1 MNAFM
6 NIVVSS
12 VITCVRGTIRHLGIR
27 ETVNQQSTFAMVLT
41 NYPCGTLMPENLSAE
56 LNAVRSAMQTFV
68 DEIVLPSATSADQ
81 AEASVRVRE
90 ASKQAGFFYK
100 TQPESYGGDPA
111 STLELTVLREQL
123 AAANTPQSRAVF
135 GPGPGILHSAEG
147 RLKTDYLDPV
157 LRGEKR
163 GSFGFTEPDTAKR
176 PSYGVLNDGQITIT
190 GQKSY
195 VTGGQDADF
204 VSALINIE
212 DPNGEKLG
220 TAMVVIDLDLEGV
233 ELSDVFSSLD
243 GSGHVSI
250 TFNSVL
256 VPEACMVGKP
266 GEGMPRAL
274 GNIGNV
280 RLMVSAE
287 AMGICLW
294 VLDFVE
300 QHLKAPHRSGTPLA
314 DKEVVRLRFADMRIQ
329 TYAARSVLYRAARMV
344 DSGTNAV
351 NETIAAKVFCTE
363 TAGNVV
369 DWGVQ
374 LVGGQ
379 ALVQGHPLEALYRR
393 VRAFRFVE
401 GASDLLR
408 LNLAKGKLE
417 LGKGTV

>member
-1 MNAFM
+1 
-6 NIVVSS
+6 
-12 VITCVRGTIRHLGIR
+12 
-27 ETVNQQSTFAMVLT
+27 
-41 NYPCGTLMPENLSAE
+41 MPENLSAE
-56 LNAVRSAMQTFV
+56 LNAVRSAMQKFIDDVVQPASSTV
-68 DEIVLPSATSADQ
+68 DQ
-81 AEASVRVRE
+81 AEALVKVRE
-90 ASKQAGFFYK
+90 ASKQAGFYFK
-100 TQPESYGGDPA
+100 MQPESYGGDPA

-123 AAANTPQSRAVF
+123 AAANNPLSRAVF
-135 GPGPGILHSAEG
+135 GPGPGILHRADG
-147 RLKTDYLDPV
+147 HLRTHYLDPV
-157 LRGEKR
+157 LSGEKR
-163 GSFGFTEPDTAKR
+163 GSFGFTEADSAKR
-176 PSYGVLNDGQITIT
+176 PSYGVLDNGQIAIT

-212 DPNGEKLG
+212 DASGEKLG
-220 TAMVVIDLDLEGV
+220 TAMVVIDLNLEGV
-233 ELSDVFSSLD
+233 EVSEVFSSLD

-250 TFNSVL
+250 TFNAVL
-256 VPEACMVGKP
+256 VLAECMVGKP

-287 AMGICLW
+287 ATGICLW

-300 QHLKAPHRSGTPLA
+300 QHLRAPHRSGTPLG
-314 DKEVVRLRFADMRIQ
+314 DKEGVRLRFADMRIQ

-344 DSGTNAV
+344 DSGENAV

-363 TAGNVV
+363 TAGQVV

-379 ALVQGHPLEALYRR
+379 ALVHGHPLEALYRR

-417 LGKGTV
+417 LNKGSV

>member
-1 MNAFM
+1 
-6 NIVVSS
+6 
-12 VITCVRGTIRHLGIR
+12 
-27 ETVNQQSTFAMVLT
+27 
-41 NYPCGTLMPENLSAE
+41 MPDNLSPDLREVKASMTSFIAE
-56 LNAVRSAMQTFV
+56 
-68 DEIVLPSATSADQ
+68 VLVPAALLDDPDQ
-81 AEASVRVRE
+81 AAEQVR
-90 ASKQAGFFYK
+90 AAAKSHGFFPK
-100 TQPESYGGDPA
+100 TQPASHGGNPA
-111 STLELTVLREQL
+111 STLELTMLREML
-123 AAANTPQSRAVF
+123 AATNLPVAKYVF

-147 RLKTDYLDPV
+147 ELKTHYLDPV
-157 LRGEKR
+157 LGGEKQ
-163 GSFGFTEPDTAKR
+163 GSFGFTEPDSATR
-176 PSYGVLNDGQITIT
+176 PTYGVLERDQITIT

-195 VTGGQDADF
+195 VTGGQTADF

-212 DPNGEKLG
+212 GPDGEKLG
-220 TAMVVIDLDLEGV
+220 TAMVVIDLDLPGV
-233 ELSDVFSSLD
+233 EVSEQFSSLD

-250 TFNSVL
+250 VFNQVV
-256 VPEACMVGKP
+256 VPKSRMVGKL

-287 AMGICLW
+287 ATGICMW

-300 QHLKAPHRSGTPLA
+300 QHLKAPHRSGTPLGE
-314 DKEVVRLRFADMRIQ
+314 KEGVRLRFADMRIQ
-329 TYAARSVLYRAARMV
+329 TYAARSVLYRAARCV
-344 DSGTNAV
+344 DSGENAV

-363 TAGNVV
+363 TAGQVV

-417 LGKGTV
+417 LGKGTL